1 MQPMPIADISKKDS
15 PDNPGRPRHTV
26 PAHGAKTRE
35 FKRVTSILRSC
46 EPFDLRTFWRKGS
59 G

>member
-1 MQPMPIADISKKDS
+1 MPIADISKKDS